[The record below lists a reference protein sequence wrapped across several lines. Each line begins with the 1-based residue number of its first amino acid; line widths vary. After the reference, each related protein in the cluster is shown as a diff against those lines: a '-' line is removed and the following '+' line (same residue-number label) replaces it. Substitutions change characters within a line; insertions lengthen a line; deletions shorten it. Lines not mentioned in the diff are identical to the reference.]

1 MRRRYSKTGS
11 IGSKGPL
18 WAPRGHPTSR
28 LKRMADGPRDGA
40 PLVVMR
46 TARLAHEGAVIPLHG
61 HDRGPA
67 TGGSWPMALGAAQPS
82 GAESRALARR
92 PIVGPPRRSGD
103 LDGPAFRPGRLRIWP
118 RCSARRRPSDR
129 RTAARQWG
137 GSARQRQG
145 RLPGRNPPNE
155 TKPPAAELGSEQTPN
170 RLTDPQ
176 IERGPRRGPD
186 GLCVSSTSNPREHRH
201 PASRPRSRTGA
212 GCRRRRGRARRGA
225 GCRRTSCGGR
235 RTSRGR

>member
-1 MRRRYSKTGS
+1 MTLRV
-11 IGSKGPL
+11 
-18 WAPRGHPTSR
+18 RGAAVGWVSR
-28 LKRMADGPRDGA
+28 
-40 PLVVMR
+40 
-46 TARLAHEGAVIPLHG
+46 
-61 HDRGPA
+61 RGPA
-67 TGGSWPMALGAAQPS
+67 GVTPGGGANQGVSGLFRQPADDWPPRDFAAVRHGPASGGSWPIALGAAQPS